1 MTELS
6 LNNIEKTF
14 GFKKILNGF
23 NLELK
28 TGERVALIGPNGS
41 GKTTIFNMITGKEA
55 PTAGQISIRK
65 GATVGFLSQMPPKY
79 DDEATVREIIVQG
92 KAKLL
97 EVEAK
102 LRKIE
107 EKLGKCNPDQMND
120 LLKSYGQLQ
129 EAFEDM
135 GGYQLESDI
144 SKVCGGFKI
153 SDEIMDRKFST
164 LSGGQLQRV
173 YLARA
178 FAQDPDIILL
188 DEPTNHLDISTL
200 EWLEEYLKNYKG
212 SILISSHDRYFLDQV
227 TNKTILIDRGKSE
240 VFFGNYSYYLEENE
254 RRIMAEFE
262 DFKDQQKQIA
272 AMKASIKKLQE
283 FGRLA
288 FPGGEAFF
296 KRAAS
301 IQKRLDKLELL
312 DKPEEKKDIPLDFQ
326 ISKRSGKDVLIIE
339 DLSAMIGDKV
349 LFDRANMHITFGDKD
364 CLMGKNGSGKSTL
377 IKMILEQSNAELLG
391 GKIKL
396 GSNVIIGYLPQ
407 EIRFENE
414 DATILETAR
423 QFYDGTET
431 HLRASLAKFL
441 FYEDNVF
448 KKVKTLS
455 GGEKVRLK
463 LFELIQKNANFLIL
477 DEPTNHI
484 DIDTKE
490 MLEEA
495 LKEYNGTLLFI
506 SHDRYFINKLA
517 KNTMEINDEH
527 IDNYI
532 GNYDYLKEQKTKLLQ
547 KSSIKR

>member
-1 MTELS
+1 M
-6 LNNIEKTF
+6 
-14 GFKKILNGF
+14 
-23 NLELK
+23 
-28 TGERVALIGPNGS
+28 
-41 GKTTIFNMITGKEA
+41 
-55 PTAGQISIRK
+55 
-65 GATVGFLSQMPPKY
+65 
-79 DDEATVREIIVQG
+79 
-92 KAKLL
+92 
-97 EVEAK
+97 
-102 LRKIE
+102 
-107 EKLGKCNPDQMND
+107 
-120 LLKSYGQLQ
+120 
-129 EAFEDM
+129 
-135 GGYQLESDI
+135 
-144 SKVCGGFKI
+144 
-153 SDEIMDRKFST
+153 
-164 LSGGQLQRV
+164 
-173 YLARA
+173 
-178 FAQDPDIILL
+178 
-188 DEPTNHLDISTL
+188 
-200 EWLEEYLKNYKG
+200 
-212 SILISSHDRYFLDQV
+212 
-227 TNKTILIDRGKSE
+227 
-240 VFFGNYSYYLEENE
+240 
-254 RRIMAEFE
+254 
-262 DFKDQQKQIA
+262 
-272 AMKASIKKLQE
+272 
-283 FGRLA
+283 
-288 FPGGEAFF
+288 
-296 KRAAS
+296 
-301 IQKRLDKLELL
+301 

-349 LFDRANMHITFGDKD
+349 LFDGANMHITFGDKD